1 MTTFRPATRQKV
13 KLRMAIDGVSGA
25 GKTFTALRF
34 AFALGKRVAV
44 INSESGA
51 VEKYLGLSPDG
62 TPFQFDVCELD
73 DFAPTKYTEAIL
85 AAGQAGYDVVVIDS
99 LSHAWAGAG
108 GALELKDRQG
118 GNSFT
123 AWKNITPMHN
133 QMIEA
138 VLRSPC
144 HVIATM
150 RSKTE
155 YVLETDGR
163 GRSVPRKVGTAP
175 IQRSGMEYEFD
186 AYCSLDSE
194 HILTVSKSRIP
205 EIDCAMSVKPGA
217 SFMEPIVSWLNDG
230 SDASPEQFAVT
241 EEDLKRFEKRVES
254 DRPAEPAK
262 TPQQLMEEAAARA
275 QATATAETPPQA
287 PEQNAAQQ
295 AASTEQVEAIISLF
309 DSLGAAPET
318 RKQVI
323 AKRGVDAI
331 DELSRTQAEELIA
344 GLKEAILAATTS
356 GGTDD
361 AGQTRIHED
370 APCTESQVAEIK
382 KALIQWETQKP
393 GVSADFVSRLNG
405 AGFAKIADLTHSQ
418 ANNLLADIEAKQM
431 EHFFESQLETVA
443 AG

>member
-1 MTTFRPATRQKV
+1 
-13 KLRMAIDGVSGA
+13 MAIDGVSGA

-85 AAGQAGYDVVVIDS
+85 AAGAAGYDVIVIDS

-123 AWKNITPMHN
+123 AWKNITPIHN

-138 VLRSPC
+138 ILRSPA
-144 HVIATM
+144 HMIATM

-155 YVLETDGR
+155 YILETDSR
-163 GRSVPRKVGTAP
+163 GRSVPRKVGMSP

-194 HILTVSKSRIP
+194 HILTVTKSRIP
-205 EIDCAMSVKPGA
+205 EIDNKMSVKPGA
-217 SFMEPIVSWLNDG
+217 SFMEPVTSWLNDG

-241 EEDLKRFEKRVES
+241 EEDLKKFERRIEADK
-254 DRPAEPAK
+254 PAEPAK

-275 QATATAETPPQA
+275 EAKATGVATEEVAEPPVNSDPVTSELA
-287 PEQNAAQQ
+287 T
-295 AASTEQVEAIISLF
+295 SKQVDQIIGLF

-318 RKQVI
+318 RKQVV
-323 AKRGVDAI
+323 AKRGVDSI
-331 DELSRTQAEELIA
+331 DSLSRTQAEEIIH
-344 GLKEAILAATTS
+344 GLKGAVLAATTA
-356 GGTDD
+356 GGGNDV
-361 AGQTRIHED
+361 GQMRIHEND
-370 APCTESQVAEIK
+370 PCTESQVAEIK
-382 KALIQWETQKP
+382 KALTQWETDKP

-405 AGFAKIADLTHSQ
+405 AGFSKIAELTYSQ
-418 ANNLLADIEAKQM
+418 ATSLLADIEAKQM
-431 EHFFESQLETVA
+431 ENFFAFQLETAA